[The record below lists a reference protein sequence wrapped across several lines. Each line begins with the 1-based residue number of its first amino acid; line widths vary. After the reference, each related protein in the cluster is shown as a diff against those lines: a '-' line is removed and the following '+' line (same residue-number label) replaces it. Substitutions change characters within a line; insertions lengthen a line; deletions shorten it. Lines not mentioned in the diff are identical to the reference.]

1 LSKPFLHVEHLTQR
15 YPGGRRGQN
24 ELVVFDD
31 LSFGVDQGELV
42 TMIGHSGC
50 GKSTVLGIIAGLN
63 QASDGYVFVNGQLVK
78 GPSITRGV
86 IFQNHSLLPWKT
98 ALGNVAFSV
107 RARWPVWSREK
118 IRAHSLRYLAMVG
131 LKDGAEHRRPAQL
144 SGGMRQRVGIAR
156 AFAIEPEVLLMDE
169 PFGAL
174 DALTR
179 ATVQD
184 ALLTMWQQSRLTVFL
199 ITHDIDEAIYLSD
212 RVLLMTEG
220 PRARLA
226 ESVAVPLPRP
236 RDRAALLKDP
246 RYYEVRAH
254 LVDFLHG
261 RRTQADQVTGAGDVA
276 PLHPSKENANDEATD
291 ERGGAGSEEEQ
302 GPDVVQ
308 AGRSGGAGRGVARV
322 LRSR

>member
-1 LSKPFLHVEHLTQR
+1 VSKPFLHVEGLSKR
-15 YPGGRRGQN
+15 FPSVRRGQP

-31 LSFGVDQGELV
+31 LSFGVEKGELV

-50 GKSTVLGIIAGLN
+50 GKSTVLGIIAGLST
-63 QASDGYVFVNGQLVK
+63 ASAGYVFVNGQLVK
-78 GPSITRGV
+78 GPSISRGV

-107 RARWPVWSREK
+107 RARWPSWPREK
-118 IRAHSLRYLAMVG
+118 IRAHSLRCLAMVG
-131 LKDGAEHRRPAQL
+131 LKNGAEHRRPAQL

-184 ALLTMWQQSRLTVFL
+184 ELLEMWRQTGLTAFL

-226 ESVAVPLPRP
+226 ESIAITLPRP

-246 RYYEVRAH
+246 RYYEVRAR
-254 LVDFLHG
+254 LVDFLYG
-261 RRTQADQVTGAGDVA
+261 RRPPAAGAEDASIARLQPREDKADDKERDERRGAG
-276 PLHPSKENANDEATD
+276 
-291 ERGGAGSEEEQ
+291 GEEGE
-302 GPDVVQ
+302 GPDVGQ
-308 AGRSGGAGRGVARV
+308 AGRAGGAR
-322 LRSR
+322 